1 MRSTIF
7 GDPAT
12 WPEGD
17 LIGVS
22 EEFDAALTVEAYLA
36 GVFPMPVDKLMG
48 WWSPGLR
55 GILPLD
61 GLKVS
66 RSLRKSARRY
76 TTTLNVAFDEVLAR
90 CADPNRPLGW
100 IDERIAGVYRQLHR
114 LGVAHSVETWDADGH
129 LVGGLYG
136 VHLKGLFA
144 GESMFHTPEGRDASK
159 VALLRLVE
167 VLREN
172 GASLLDVQWITPHLA
187 SLGAVEVTRDE
198 YLALLDEALGGE

>member
-76 TTTLNVAFDEVLAR
+76 TTTLNVAFDEVLTR

-114 LGVAHSVETWDADGH
+114 LGVAHSVETWDTDGH

>member
-76 TTTLNVAFDEVLAR
+76 TTTLNVAFDEVLTR